1 MAKDELDDYPAPSV
15 DELDSFPIPSTK
27 EHGAFAEGRG
37 GGFDPVELAPTVPSN
52 AGKYSAKN
60 PDGTYVNPNFNVP
73 VSEKIPAMQA
83 GAAGKELVTSP
94 VATLTNPSKRREL
107 ERGVSDMATL
117 GLAEKAGNA
126 VDPKFA
132 ATAEADPSAAPGMRT
147 VGAAI
152 GAPLPSAVNNV
163 IGRAVG
169 TGVQGA
175 SKAITALAP
184 KAEARA
190 IEGAATALGEGAT
203 KATKGKLGIGNEG
216 LTETREG
223 AATRNVLKGDEEL
236 VKVADKGDKK
246 LAPVAK
252 RIREVASKKLDEI
265 YANSD
270 AAASRLNS
278 TQIRPKFQ
286 AAFKHP
292 VSGDIVKTPGIHD
305 YTALPD
311 GIAHE
316 YDAGFVDQNG
326 KFYTR
331 QDAAKALDPMW
342 GAYRALDSKELR
354 HFPDGGTPIQ
364 VSGPVG
370 IPANSPV
377 SAMTE
382 RIVEL
387 NKGTVEDRAVAKKL
401 KEIRDEFS
409 AAHGEGDY
417 IPARKLRDEQSAY
430 QLRGYGKSKPGEHDV
445 AASIEAN
452 REASKAVGDA
462 VVKHVTGVKYDE
474 AVKMAQSDPTSVAA
488 QLLKA
493 NEQVAV
499 ANKIEAAIKSRVGS
513 NPGSPHRL
521 TQIVDSAVHGV
532 SAMGA
537 TAATMLHHPGVAAG
551 IVAVDAARTAAPYA
565 LKLTDKTV
573 IALSHVPANPQIVK
587 YAQKMGALGM
597 KAAQIDLAV
606 KRLNKE
612 QENVAGPE

>member
-1 MAKDELDDYPAPSV
+1 MAKDELDDYPAPAT
-15 DELDSFPIPSTK
+15 DELDSFPVPSTK
-27 EHGAFAEGRG
+27 EHGAFAEGKG
-37 GGFDPVELAPTVPSN
+37 GGFDTVELAPTKSVSPGQSYADITSGAPGN
-52 AGKYSAKN
+52 ANDPMNAAIRESAQHPIN
-60 PDGTYVNPNFNVP
+60 TITD
-73 VSEKIPAMQA
+73 PA
-83 GAAGKELVTSP
+83 
-94 VATLTNPSKRREL
+94 KRREL
-107 ERGVSDMATL
+107 ERGVSDVATF
-117 GLAEKAGNA
+117 GLAEKAGNV

-132 ATAEADPSAAPGMRT
+132 ATAKPDESSAPGFRQA
-147 VGAAI
+147 GQIA

-184 KAEARA
+184 KAEARV

-252 RIREVASKKLDEI
+252 QIREVASKKLDEI

-270 AAASRLNS
+270 AASSSLGTQGVS
-278 TQIRPKFQ
+278 T
-286 AAFKHP
+286 
-292 VSGDIVKTPGIHD
+292 
-305 YTALPD
+305 
-311 GIAHE
+311 
-316 YDAGFVDQNG
+316 
-326 KFYTR
+326 
-331 QDAAKALDPMW
+331 LDPI
-342 GAYRALDSKELR
+342 L
-354 HFPDGGTPIQ
+354 
-364 VSGPVG
+364 
-370 IPANSPV
+370 
-377 SAMTE
+377 AMDE
-382 RIVEL
+382 RIATL
-387 NKGTVEDRAVAKKL
+387 SKGTVEDRAVAKKL
-401 KEIRDEFS
+401 QEVRDEFS
-409 AAHGEGDY
+409 GAHGEGDY

-474 AVKMAQSDPTSVAA
+474 AVKMAQRDPNSVAA

-521 TQIVDSAVHGV
+521 TQIVGSAVHGV

-551 IVAVDAARTAAPYA
+551 IVAVDAARTDAPYA
-565 LKLTDKTV
+565 LKLADKTV

-597 KAAQIDLAV
+597 KASQIDLAV

-612 QENVAGPE
+612 QENVSGP